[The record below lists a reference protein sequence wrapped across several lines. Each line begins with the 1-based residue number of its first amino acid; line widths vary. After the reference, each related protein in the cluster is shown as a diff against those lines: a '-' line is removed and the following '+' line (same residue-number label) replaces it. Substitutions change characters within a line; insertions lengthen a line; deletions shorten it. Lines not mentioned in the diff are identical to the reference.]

1 MRVVIARS
9 GELGTA
15 GLTSAYQRTNVT
27 TVGALAVKETGGYM
41 LVGVTPVP
49 WYSPLPLAEPFVGI
63 EPRAVARGQDE
74 LAEGYGAMAAENS
87 LLAEES
93 LNATLEVWPAWEK

>member
-1 MRVVIARS
+1 MRIAIARS
-9 GELGTA
+9 GESGTA

-27 TVGALAVKETGGYM
+27 TVGALAVKETGGFI

-49 WYSPLPLAEPFVGI
+49 WYSPLPLAEPFVSI
-63 EPRAVARGQDE
+63 EPSVAARGQDE
-74 LAEGYGAMAAENS
+74 LAEGYQAMAAENS

-93 LNATLEVWPAWEK
+93 LNATVEVWPA